1 MFETIFWFYRP
12 VQMQGRLVEQSVV
25 LPVISI
31 VIDKSETKSQST
43 MIKKNIIKKYFSKNL
58 SGQLLTLFEIRILGL
73 SLPTKTGYQ
82 LASRIHVQLVPQGEV
97 P

>member
-73 SLPTKTGYQ
+73 SLPTTTGYQ